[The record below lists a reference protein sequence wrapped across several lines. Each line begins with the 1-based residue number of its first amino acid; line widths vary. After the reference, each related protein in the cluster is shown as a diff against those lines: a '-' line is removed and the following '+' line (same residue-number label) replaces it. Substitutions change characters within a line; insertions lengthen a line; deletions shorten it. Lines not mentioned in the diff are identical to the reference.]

1 MKRRGLGRGLNALL
15 PAAAPDSGYR
25 EAAID
30 ELSPNPKQPRAA
42 PESADIEGLAASIAA
57 QGVLEPVVVRRRE
70 GRLEIVAGERRWR
83 AARKAGLETVPV
95 VVREVSDRDL
105 PLLALVENL
114 QRQDLNPI
122 EEAAAFRRLAG
133 DAGLTHEAIAR
144 EVGRSRAAVTNAL
157 RLLDLTPEVRKQ
169 IENGRLRAAAGRALA
184 PLPADEQRRLAEE
197 AVSRDL
203 SVREVE
209 RRVRSALRAREG
221 KPRGESAAKG
231 LDANTRHAQD
241 RMEQSAG
248 LPVEIRRRG
257 KGGEVR
263 VRFFSENDLQ
273 RVFLLLTSSA
283 RESADS
289 ES

>member
-1 MKRRGLGRGLNALL
+1 MKRRGLGRGLDAFL
-15 PAAAPDSGYR
+15 PSAAPDSGYR

-30 ELSPNPKQPRAA
+30 ELSPNPNQPRAA
-42 PESADIEGLAASIAA
+42 PENADIEGLAASIAA
-57 QGVLEPVVVRRRE
+57 QGVLEPVLVRKRE

-95 VVREVSDRDL
+95 VVREVSDGDL
-105 PLLALVENL
+105 ALLALVENL

-133 DAGLTHEAIAR
+133 DAGLTHEGIAR

-169 IENGRLRAAAGRALA
+169 IENGRLRAAAGRALV
-184 PLPADEQRRLAEE
+184 PLPAEEQRRLAEE

-209 RRVRSALRAREG
+209 RRVRSALRAKDG
-221 KPRGESAAKG
+221 KPRGASPKG
-231 LDANTRHAQD
+231 LDANTRHAQE

-263 VRFFSENDLQ
+263 VRFFSEDDLQ
-273 RVFLLLTSSA
+273 RVFLLLTRSA

>member
-1 MKRRGLGRGLNALL
+1 MKRRALGRGLDALL
-15 PAAAPDSGYR
+15 PAAAADSKYR

-30 ELSPNPKQPRAA
+30 ELSPNPNQPRAA
-42 PESADIEGLAASIAA
+42 PENADIEGLAASIAA
-57 QGVLEPVVVRRRE
+57 QGVLEPVLVRKRE

-95 VVREVSDRDL
+95 VVREVSDGDL
-105 PLLALVENL
+105 ALLALVENL

-133 DAGLTHEAIAR
+133 DAGLTHEGIAR

-157 RLLDLTPEVRKQ
+157 RLLDLTPAVREM
-169 IENGRLRAAAGRALA
+169 IENGRLRAAAGRALV
-184 PLPADEQRRLAEE
+184 PLPGDEQRRLAED
-197 AVSRDL
+197 AVARDL

-209 RRVRSALRAREG
+209 RRVRSALRSREG
-221 KPRGESAAKG
+221 KPRGASPKG
-231 LDANTRHAQD
+231 LDANTRHARE

-263 VRFFSENDLQ
+263 VRFFSEDDLQ
-273 RVFLLLTSSA
+273 RVFLLLTQTA
-283 RESADS
+283 RQSADS

>member
-1 MKRRGLGRGLNALL
+1 MKRRGLGRGLDAFL

-25 EAAID
+25 EAPID
-30 ELSPNPKQPRAA
+30 ELSPNPNQPRAA

-57 QGVLEPVVVRRRE
+57 QGVLEPVLVRRRE

-95 VVREVSDRDL
+95 VVREVSDGDL
-105 PLLALVENL
+105 ALLALVENL

-157 RLLDLTPEVRKQ
+157 RLLGLTPEVRKQ

-209 RRVRSALRAREG
+209 RRVRSALRAGEG
-221 KPRGESAAKG
+221 KPRESAAKG
-231 LDANTRHAQD
+231 LDANTRHARD